1 MRSERIWL
9 AWAATIGMAC
19 LTGCGAGAA
28 AESRAPTLAC
38 TGAVGLSAGPTTLA
52 MGSQRVLFSVFPQ
65 PVGTFSD
72 QRQAAAPTV
81 RVRFFRIV
89 TEGAE
94 TRAAGQELR
103 SYQPELTLTAAPGA
117 PQPTPS
123 GLSRDAKV
131 FAATVTFDTPGT
143 WGAEVFVEA
152 PWQTAPAF
160 TTLLFRVTP
169 AAEPQAEPSAGIDAG
184 AHFVLRTPS

>member
-1 MRSERIWL
+1 M
-9 AWAATIGMAC
+9 
-19 LTGCGAGAA
+19 
-28 AESRAPTLAC
+28 
-38 TGAVGLSAGPTTLA
+38 GP
-52 MGSQRVLFSVFPQ
+52 QRVLFSVFPQ

-72 QRQAAAPTV
+72 QRQQAAPTV

-103 SYQPELTLTAAPGA
+103 SYQPELTLAPAPGA

-123 GLSRDAKV
+123 GLSRDATV
-131 FAATVTFDTPGT
+131 FAATVTFDAPGT
-143 WGAEVFVEA
+143 WGVEVFVEA

-169 AAEPQAEPSAGIDAG
+169 QAEASPEPQAELG
-184 AHFVLRTPS
+184 AVSHFVIRASS